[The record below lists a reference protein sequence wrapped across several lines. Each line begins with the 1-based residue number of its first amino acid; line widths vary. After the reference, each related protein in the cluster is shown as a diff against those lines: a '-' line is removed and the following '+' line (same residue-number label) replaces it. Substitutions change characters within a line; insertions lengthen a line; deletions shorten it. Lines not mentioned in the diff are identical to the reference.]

1 MTQEQKALLTYIHYT
16 LEMNVND
23 KSKTYEYSI
32 EEAEKVTTLEVNR
45 EQHLEEIMRW
55 ALQELEKHFE
65 LIPEPEDVTTEDKV
79 KQLLEFRKQFTPRE
93 WQEINHI
100 IDSQFKKK
108 AAELQLDDHD
118 IQEINEII
126 KRQNFV
132 YPKIDNTK
140 SKSLMNIANHDLKD
154 I

>member
-1 MTQEQKALLTYIHYT
+1 MTQEQKELLTYIHYT

-23 KSKTYEYSI
+23 KSKTYEHSI

-79 KQLLEFRKQFTPRE
+79 KQLLEFRKQFTPRK

-118 IQEINEII
+118 IQVINEII
-126 KRQNFV
+126 KRQKV
-132 YPKIDNTK
+132 MK
-140 SKSLMNIANHDLKD
+140 
-154 I
+154 

>member
-1 MTQEQKALLTYIHYT
+1 MTKEQKELLTYIHYT

-23 KSKTYEYSI
+23 KSKTYEHSI
-32 EEAEKVTTLEVNR
+32 EEAGKVTTLEVNR